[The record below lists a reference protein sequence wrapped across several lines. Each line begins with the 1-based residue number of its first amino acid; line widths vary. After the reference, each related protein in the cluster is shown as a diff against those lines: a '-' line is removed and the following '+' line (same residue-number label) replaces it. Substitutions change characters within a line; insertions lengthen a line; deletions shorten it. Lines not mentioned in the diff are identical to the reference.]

1 MNIFSWNI
9 NGIRAV
15 EKKGSL
21 GSFIENKNPD
31 ITCFQEIK
39 IDATL
44 LSKEDFKDKY
54 NQYYQFYSHAD
65 KKGYAG
71 TSIWTK
77 KEPIR
82 VIYNFPKIIID
93 KYNLVDSFGDITK
106 EGRIC
111 GVELEDFWLITVY
124 TPNTK
129 NDLARLKIREQWDK
143 AFLDFI
149 KGLKKGSFKIADF
162 SEKNIQNIKQ
172 EDNNI
177 SAKPVIF
184 CGDLNV
190 AHQEIDLSNPK
201 QNKGKHGFTN
211 EERAGFSNFIAN
223 NLVDIYRKENPTQEG
238 IFTWWSH
245 FAKSRERNIGW
256 RIDYFIISNNIVS
269 TKVNNASIHNDIFGS
284 DHCPI
289 SIEVK

>member
-1 MNIFSWNI
+1 M
-9 NGIRAV
+9 
-15 EKKGSL
+15 
-21 GSFIENKNPD
+21 
-31 ITCFQEIK
+31 
-39 IDATL
+39 
-44 LSKEDFKDKY
+44 
-54 NQYYQFYSHAD
+54 
-65 KKGYAG
+65 
-71 TSIWTK
+71 
-77 KEPIR
+77 
-82 VIYNFPKIIID
+82 
-93 KYNLVDSFGDITK
+93 TK

-149 KGLKKGSFKIADF
+149 KGLEKGSFKIADF
-162 SEKNIQNIKQ
+162 SEKNIQNVKQ

>member
-31 ITCFQEIK
+31 ISCFQEIK

>member
-31 ITCFQEIK
+31 IACFQEIK

-149 KGLKKGSFKIADF
+149 KGLEKGSFKIADF